1 MATPY
6 VTGASPVS
14 FLSENTSGNV
24 GKQYQIPLPLLTVN
38 ASGQPDATKWLA
50 SLGIG
55 PPDATVVQSL
65 VATLTATGVLTVV
78 TPQS

>member
-14 FLSENTSGNV
+14 FLSENINGNV
-24 GKQYQIPLPLLTVN
+24 GKQYQIPLSKLTVN
-38 ASGQPDATKWLA
+38 ASGQPDATQWLA

-55 PPDATVVQSL
+55 PPDATVVQNL
-65 VATLTATGVLTVV
+65 IATLAATGALTVV